1 MNPHDTYA
9 QFDGKWQENAQ
20 VAWDTINLRPTRG
33 LSVGG
38 FGINDMQWSHL
49 AEISGNPP
57 GSYEK
62 EPVRVYREFQL
73 ACGVSYIE
81 QWIPENPLSMREHG
95 YDEDAARGATT
106 GAEEIVRDG
115 IKIGNRSAPYPASRR
130 SAACGRSEGACSPR
144 AWVSHAA
151 TR

>member
-62 EPVRVYREFQL
+62 EPVRVY
-73 ACGVSYIE
+73 
-81 QWIPENPLSMREHG
+81 PENPLSMREHG